1 MKVGIY
7 GFLEDVIKLT
17 HPIRG
22 LSSGNS
28 LRVASSSSHCLTNRF
43 GSRLQQV
50 TVRRGEYLL
59 IRLVRVFFLR

>member
-1 MKVGIY
+1 MKVGIH
-7 GFLEDVIKLT
+7 GFLEDVEQVV
-17 HPIRG
+17 HPKKG

-28 LRVASSSSHCLTNRF
+28 LRVPSSSSQCLSNRS

-59 IRLVRVFFLR
+59 TRLGRVFFLR